1 VPNVA
6 NSVSITCDEAL
17 WMVAGQIVYV
27 GNAGYYQ
34 VVAESGTGAQLTN
47 MGSAGNAV
55 PGTLISSGQTISPAG
70 PTGTSGTGT
79 VSSVALA
86 VPSWLSQTGGPI
98 TSFGT
103 ITIGAAAAQA
113 QNEFLATPNGSAGPV
128 ALRGIGTADLPA
140 IPLATGVTGTLPI
153 ANGGTGQATANPA
166 FNALAPTTAK
176 GDLIVNTG
184 SANAKLAVGTD
195 GKVLTASSA
204 TTTGLA
210 WTAAT
215 GTSIAAA
222 TAAGTNTYTAA
233 PSPALTGYAAGQLAL
248 ITFTNGN
255 TGGASLN
262 LNGLGAVTIQQYGA
276 ALTSGQI
283 AALATLLLVYD
294 GANFQIVGVPG
305 FTYSA
310 PTLQGYASGSI
321 SSAGSIIP
329 TIPTGTI
336 QYTYSLAT
344 AAGAGPYTYNVQLTS
359 AGRTAGDKFYL
370 SLSLPASTNPT
381 VDVKNNA
388 GGVIYTIT
396 GTGVA
401 TTFPISITFT
411 FNGSDWIATG

>member
-1 VPNVA
+1 MTIPAPDVECAPCQPGPCPSISPGPPGPQGPTGAAGAAGTNGINAISVTNAPFLVPNVA

-294 GANFQIVGVPG
+294 GANFQIVG
-305 FTYSA
+305 
-310 PTLQGYASGSI
+310 I
-321 SSAGSIIP
+321 
-329 TIPTGTI
+329 
-336 QYTYSLAT
+336 
-344 AAGAGPYTYNVQLTS
+344 
-359 AGRTAGDKFYL
+359 
-370 SLSLPASTNPT
+370 
-381 VDVKNNA
+381 
-388 GGVIYTIT
+388 
-396 GTGVA
+396 
-401 TTFPISITFT
+401 
-411 FNGSDWIATG
+411 